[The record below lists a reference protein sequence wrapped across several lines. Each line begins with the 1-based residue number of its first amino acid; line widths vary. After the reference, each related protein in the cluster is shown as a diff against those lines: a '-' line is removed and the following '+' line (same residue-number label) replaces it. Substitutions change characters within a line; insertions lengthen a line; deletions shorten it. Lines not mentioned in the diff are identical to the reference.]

1 MPLNF
6 KDMLD
11 QISFFVVSAI
21 ILIFAVMSVTSRRI
35 LRSAVYL
42 MFVLIATAVLY
53 FMMGYNFL
61 AAVQLTVY
69 AGGIVVLIIF
79 SILLTSQ
86 ISERA
91 VMAPLKQKILSSLA
105 AVAGALLVLMVVLA
119 FDFKPSPASIANSSI
134 QTADS
139 TTLVVANA
147 TVNTAQASSNI
158 HNIGLALVSYEREG
172 FALPFDVISI
182 LLLAALIGAIV
193 LAKKEKLPTNTE
205 LNDNTNNDSTL

>member
-1 MPLNF
+1 
-6 KDMLD
+6 MLD

-119 FDFKPSPASIANSSI
+119 FDFKPSPASIADSSI
-134 QTADS
+134 QAADS
-139 TTLVVANA
+139 ATLVVANA
-147 TVNTAQASSNI
+147 TAGTAQASSNI
-158 HNIGLALVSYEREG
+158 HDIGLALVSYEREG
-172 FALPFDVISI
+172 FALPFEVVSI

-193 LAKKEKLPTNTE
+193 LAKKEKLPINTE
-205 LNDNTNNDSTL
+205 LSDNTNNDSTL

>member
-1 MPLNF
+1 
-6 KDMLD
+6 MLD

-119 FDFKPSPASIANSSI
+119 FDFKPSPASIADSSI
-134 QTADS
+134 QAADS
-139 TTLVVANA
+139 ATLVVDNA
-147 TVNTAQASSNI
+147 TAGTALASSNI
-158 HNIGLALVSYEREG
+158 HDIGLALVSYEREG
-172 FALPFDVISI
+172 FALPFEVVSI

-193 LAKKEKLPTNTE
+193 LAKKEKRPINTE
-205 LNDNTNNDSTL
+205 LSDNTNNDSTL

>member
-1 MPLNF
+1 
-6 KDMLD
+6 MLD

-119 FDFKPSPASIANSSI
+119 FDFKPSPASIADSSI

-139 TTLVVANA
+139 ATLVVANA
-147 TVNTAQASSNI
+147 TAGTAQASSNI

-172 FALPFDVISI
+172 FALPFEVVSI

-193 LAKKEKLPTNTE
+193 LAKKEKLPINTE
-205 LNDNTNNDSTL
+205 LSDNTNNDSTL

>member
-1 MPLNF
+1 
-6 KDMLD
+6 MLD

-21 ILIFAVMSVTSRRI
+21 ILIFSVMSVTSRRI

-79 SILLTSQ
+79 SILLTSK

-105 AVAGALLVLMVVLA
+105 AVAGAILVLMVVLT
-119 FDFKPSPASIANSSI
+119 FDFKPSPASIADSSI
-134 QTADS
+134 LASDS
-139 TTLVVANA
+139 ITMIEANA
-147 TVNTAQASSNI
+147 TTIAASSSSNI
-158 HNIGLALVSYEREG
+158 HDIGLALVSYDREG
-172 FALPFDVISI
+172 FALPFEVVSI

-193 LAKKEKLPTNTE
+193 VAKKEKLPTTTE
-205 LNDNTNNDSTL
+205 ISDNTNNDSTL

>member
-1 MPLNF
+1 
-6 KDMLD
+6 MLD

-119 FDFKPSPASIANSSI
+119 FDFKPSPASIADSSI
-134 QTADS
+134 QAADS
-139 TTLVVANA
+139 ATLVVDNA
-147 TVNTAQASSNI
+147 TAGTAQASSNI
-158 HNIGLALVSYEREG
+158 HDIGLALVSYEREG
-172 FALPFDVISI
+172 FALPFEVVSI

-193 LAKKEKLPTNTE
+193 LAKKEKLPINTE
-205 LNDNTNNDSTL
+205 LSDNTNNDSTL

>member
-1 MPLNF
+1 
-6 KDMLD
+6 MLD

-79 SILLTSQ
+79 SILLTSH

-119 FDFKPSPASIANSSI
+119 FDFKPSPASIADSSI
-134 QTADS
+134 QSADS
-139 TTLVVANA
+139 ATLVVANA
-147 TVNTAQASSNI
+147 TAGTAQASSNI
-158 HNIGLALVSYEREG
+158 HDIGLALVSYEREG
-172 FALPFDVISI
+172 FALPFEVVSI

-193 LAKKEKLPTNTE
+193 LAKKEKLPINTE
-205 LNDNTNNDSTL
+205 ISDNTNNDSTL

>member
-1 MPLNF
+1 
-6 KDMLD
+6 MLD

-119 FDFKPSPASIANSSI
+119 FDFKPSPASIADSSI
-134 QTADS
+134 QAADS
-139 TTLVVANA
+139 ATLVVDNA
-147 TVNTAQASSNI
+147 TAGTALASSNI
-158 HNIGLALVSYEREG
+158 HDIGLALVSYEREG
-172 FALPFDVISI
+172 FALPFEVVSI

-193 LAKKEKLPTNTE
+193 LAKKEKLPINTE
-205 LNDNTNNDSTL
+205 LSDNTNNDSTL

>member
-1 MPLNF
+1 
-6 KDMLD
+6 MLD

-119 FDFKPSPASIANSSI
+119 FDFKPSPASIADSSI
-134 QTADS
+134 QSADS
-139 TTLVVANA
+139 ATLVVANA
-147 TVNTAQASSNI
+147 TAGTAQASSNI
-158 HNIGLALVSYEREG
+158 HDIGLALVSYEREG
-172 FALPFDVISI
+172 FALPFEVVSI

-193 LAKKEKLPTNTE
+193 LAKKEKLPINTE
-205 LNDNTNNDSTL
+205 ISDNTNNDSTL

>member
-1 MPLNF
+1 
-6 KDMLD
+6 MLD

-119 FDFKPSPASIANSSI
+119 FDFKPSPASIADSSI
-134 QTADS
+134 QAADS
-139 TTLVVANA
+139 ATLVVANA
-147 TVNTAQASSNI
+147 TAGTALASSNI
-158 HNIGLALVSYEREG
+158 HDIGLALVSYEREG
-172 FALPFDVISI
+172 FALPFEVVSI

-193 LAKKEKLPTNTE
+193 LAKKEKLPINTE
-205 LNDNTNNDSTL
+205 LSDNTNNDSTL